1 VLRILAG
8 LFMAVEYTAGNTL
21 LIEWLPLKEGSRFQ
35 SRLVVYWVIGFIAAY
50 ATSAS
55 LTGAGPRSWIYMMV
69 APAVPALLT
78 AIFRSLAK
86 LPTSPAWLVNQG
98 HPEIAQRVIRKH
110 LGKRFGLSQRQ
121 KQADS
126 NPEAPSW
133 LILFS
138 AKYRRK
144 TAVGGVFYGAQAFS
158 FFGISIFLPIL
169 LKSMGVQNASFAGY
183 LYNGSMLIGV
193 ILGNLLFNRIPRR
206 NFLIGGFALSAI
218 LLLILAFRAGSHHP
232 RDFFSCFGRHVR
244 WSGH

>member
-1 VLRILAG
+1 MTISSLWVGLIGAGTLLGLAGSLLVGKLSDQIGRRRLLLVDMYLLVLVSAAQLLTTNLAWTFVLRILAG

-86 LPTSPAWLVNQG
+86 LPTSPVWLVNQG

-110 LGKRFGLSQRQ
+110 LGKRFGL
-121 KQADS
+121 A
-126 NPEAPSW
+126 
-133 LILFS
+133 
-138 AKYRRK
+138 RR
-144 TAVGGVFYGAQAFS
+144 
-158 FFGISIFLPIL
+158 
-169 LKSMGVQNASFAGY
+169 
-183 LYNGSMLIGV
+183 
-193 ILGNLLFNRIPRR
+193 
-206 NFLIGGFALSAI
+206 
-218 LLLILAFRAGSHHP
+218 
-232 RDFFSCFGRHVR
+232 
-244 WSGH
+244 